1 MAEERR
7 RRDTYREEKRTNPD
21 GARAQI
27 GTGPDTARC
36 KGFFQVVRDVVLSV
50 PDPRLLHGDALDAL
64 LDAVLEDVKIVYRQI
79 GDFLV

>member
-1 MAEERR
+1 
-7 RRDTYREEKRTNPD
+7 
-21 GARAQI
+21 
-27 GTGPDTARC
+27 
-36 KGFFQVVRDVVLSV
+36 VVRDVVLSV